1 LAFPHPPQARR
12 VAREARLRRP
22 RLVSIAVLSWNG
34 REHLESLRPS
44 IEALEPPGVE
54 WELLILDNGSTDGT
68 ADWVRSTWPR
78 ARLIESAKNLG
89 FAPGN
94 RRLAEEA
101 RGDAIAFLNNDTR
114 VAPGWLRELVAA
126 LAAAPDDVAA
136 ISGLA
141 LDWEGALLDFGR
153 GVMTFDGHGFQLDWG
168 RPLGRARLPEAG
180 AELLFASG
188 GNMLMWRD
196 AFLELGGFDEDYFA
210 YLEDVDLGWR
220 TWASGR
226 RVLHA
231 PGALVHHRGSATS
244 DLLGQGHRGFLFERN
259 AFLTAYKNYE
269 PGLWE
274 RVMPAVMLT
283 LLSRLATLDVEHNP
297 GGWQL
302 AVDPYAGLIANTAG
316 DGSSAEAGATGAP
329 VAVAGRSGAR
339 EPAGLMRAIEGLR
352 RALRGDAPPVAAAA
366 TAPVLADERTLA
378 HHRAVW
384 NLLGNLD
391 RAAAKRARVQSMRRR
406 SDAEI
411 FRRFPLYVVPT
422 YPGDAA
428 LFRSEAWSAWL
439 ASDLPVLRS
448 TLEEVMAWGG

>member
-1 LAFPHPPQARR
+1 MS
-12 VAREARLRRP
+12 V
-22 RLVSIAVLSWNG
+22 AVLSWNG
-34 REHLESLRPS
+34 RAHLESLRPS
-44 IEALEPPGVE
+44 IEALEAPGVE
-54 WELLILDNGSTDGT
+54 WELLVLDNGSSDGT
-68 ADWVRSTWPR
+68 ADWVRSSWPR
-78 ARLIESAKNLG
+78 ARLIESATNLG
-89 FAPGN
+89 FAAGN
-94 RRLAEEA
+94 RRLVEEA
-101 RGDAIAFLNNDTR
+101 RGDAVAFLNNDTL
-114 VAPGWLRELVAA
+114 VAPGWLREMVAA
-126 LAAAPDDVAA
+126 LATAPDDVAA
-136 ISGLA
+136 VSGLA
-141 LDWEGALLDFGR
+141 LDWEGKRLDFGR

-168 RPLGRARLPEAG
+168 RPLARARVPEAG

-196 AFLELGGFDEDYFA
+196 VFLELGGFDEDYFA

-220 TWASGR
+220 TWAAGR

-231 PGALVHHRGSATS
+231 PGARVHHRGSATS

-283 LLSRLATLDVEHNP
+283 LLSRLATLDVENNP
-297 GGWQL
+297 GGWL
-302 AVDPYAGLIANTAG
+302 LTVDPYAGLIANTAG
-316 DGSSAEAGATGAP
+316 NGSSASSVASAAAP
-329 VAVAGRSGAR
+329 SHGGAR
-339 EPAGLMRAIEGLR
+339 APSGLSRAIDGLR
-352 RALRGDAPPVAAAA
+352 RALRGDTKPAI
-366 TAPVLADERTLA
+366 APVLSDERTLA

-411 FRRFPLYVVPT
+411 FARFPLYVVPT

-428 LFRSEAWSAWL
+428 LFRSEAWGAWL
-439 ASDLPVLRS
+439 SPDLPVERS